1 MTEPGGQDRPPV
13 SDEDVRDMRA
23 AVQLPAFLLT
33 KEEANSPSYAL
44 RADLTKRLAAWR
56 PVSQLTRM
64 MTQAQP
70 TPSAPLRTALTLV
83 K

>member
-1 MTEPGGQDRPPV
+1 
-13 SDEDVRDMRA
+13 MRA

-44 RADLTKRLAAWR
+44 RADLTQRLAAWR
-56 PVSQLTRM
+56 PVSQLAQAM

-70 TPSAPLRTALTLV
+70 GTSVPPRPRAVLTLV